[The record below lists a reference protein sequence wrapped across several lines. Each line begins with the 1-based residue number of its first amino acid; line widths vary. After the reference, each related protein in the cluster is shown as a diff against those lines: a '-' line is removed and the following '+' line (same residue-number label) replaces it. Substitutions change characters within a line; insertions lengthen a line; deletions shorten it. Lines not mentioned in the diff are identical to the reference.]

1 MSKRKQVKMPIS
13 EFVKE
18 HKKLVRVLR
27 SPSHT
32 DDKKEADDQEKEL
45 KEYTEKSDYSTESV
59 GCGSGISGK
68 ICSHNRSKLH
78 KFVKAKKSKLA
89 KNAPKGVDP
98 DKYDRCVDKVKR
110 KRSAKNA
117 YAVCGASLQGDVNKS
132 VDFQNAKVSVDAADQ
147 LLAEA
152 TANKKLIGR
161 IQDAVFQ
168 DSNVT
173 KIQLSKGVLTL
184 SKKDEGLYD
193 GFFQDSQG
201 QVVEKFDNMTP
212 AIIAK
217 NLEMKNLEPAYA
229 DPTPAHSSQE
239 EAEDRIIAQQ
249 EAIKVVE
256 SAHQRIDRLEREM
269 EPKKVSLRV
278 RLGDF
283 EIELRKSVKAFVQDF
298 KKGQD
303 LEDDIDEEI
312 VSKAVHSWYK
322 QNQERIGVSSFA
334 AGVKELYDN
343 WETHKE
349 GFYQTVYALEQVE
362 ESNE

>member
-27 SPSHT
+27 SPSHA

-45 KEYTEKSDYSTESV
+45 KEYAEKSYSTGSI
-59 GCGSGISGK
+59 GCGSGLSGK
-68 ICSHNRSKLH
+68 ICSHNRKKLH
-78 KFVKAKKSKLA
+78 KFVEAKKSKLA
-89 KNAPKGVDP
+89 KTAPKGVDS

-117 YAVCGASLQGDVNKS
+117 YAICGASLQVNKS
-132 VDFQNAKVSVDAADQ
+132 VDFQNAKVSVDSADQ
-147 LLAEA
+147 MLAET
-152 TANKKLIGR
+152 TASKQLIGK
-161 IQDAVFQ
+161 IQGAVFQ

-193 GFFQDSQG
+193 GFFQDAQG

-217 NLEMKNLEPAYA
+217 NLEMKNLEPVYA
-229 DPTPAHSSQE
+229 ADHTPAHSPQE

-269 EPKKVSLRV
+269 EPKKTTLRV

-283 EIELRKSVKAFVQDF
+283 EIELRKSVRAFVEDF
-298 KKGQD
+298 KKS
-303 LEDDIDEEI
+303 EEFDEEI
-312 VSKAVHSWYK
+312 IAKAVRSWYK
-322 QNQERIGVSSFA
+322 QNQERIGVSTFV
-334 AGVKELYDN
+334 AGVKELYEN

-349 GFYQTVYALEQVE
+349 GFYQTVYALEQAE